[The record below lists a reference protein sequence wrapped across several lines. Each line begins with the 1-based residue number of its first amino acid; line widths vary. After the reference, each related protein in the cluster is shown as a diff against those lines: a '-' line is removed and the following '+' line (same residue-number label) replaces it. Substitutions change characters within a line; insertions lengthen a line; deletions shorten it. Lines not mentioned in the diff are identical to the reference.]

1 MTEIYFAGIMF
12 VNTNKKE
19 KNMEKGTKYY
29 MKIITKVIMV
39 VLAIVG
45 IYISYKLAMFYLPF
59 IIAMIIAAFVE
70 PIIKF
75 FMKYTKMK
83 RKLASIVSLI
93 LVVIVIGGLLVG
105 LSSKIIIEAQS
116 LLANLNIYF
125 EDVYNW
131 NFEIIENFTQNL
143 SEDNMEMIQNALT
156 GIIDALKT
164 VFMNLLTGLITVI
177 TSIPNVITYSI
188 ITLLAI
194 VFICFDKQYLP
205 NTIKSQIPRKWFEK
219 IKQVIKEMCSV
230 SVKYIKAE
238 AKLSFICFVLVLTGL
253 LFVNLIGIK
262 VEYLLIMALLIGFV
276 DILPLF
282 GAGAVMLPWSGYL
295 LITGNIHLAIAVAI
309 IWIIWAVLKQIIE
322 PKMVSKEMGMHP
334 IFTLIGMY
342 TGFRL
347 AGVFGLI
354 LGPII
359 LLIIKNIF
367 GELINKGIF
376 KSFFEME

>member
-1 MTEIYFAGIMF
+1 MTEIYFIDII
-12 VNTNKKE
+12 TIIYRKKE
-19 KNMEKGTKYY
+19 KKMEKDTKYY
-29 MKIITKVIMV
+29 MKIITKVIIL

-45 IYISYKLAMFYLPF
+45 IYLSYKLAMFYLPF
-59 IIAMIIAAFVE
+59 IIAMIIAALVE

-93 LVVIVIGGLLVG
+93 LVVVVIGGLLFG
-105 LSSKIIIEAQS
+105 LSSKLISEAQS
-116 LLANLNIYF
+116 LISNLNIYF
-125 EDVYNW
+125 DDVYNW
-131 NFEIIENFTQNL
+131 GIQVIDDMQENLSSDNIEIIQNTL
-143 SEDNMEMIQNALT
+143 M
-156 GIIDALKT
+156 GIIDASKA
-164 VFMNLLTGLITVI
+164 VVMNLLTGLITII
-177 TSIPNVITYSI
+177 TSIPNAITYSI

-194 VFICFDKQYLP
+194 IFICFDKQYLP
-205 NTIKSQIPRKWFEK
+205 NTIKSQIPTKWFDK
-219 IKQVIKEMCSV
+219 IKQIIKEMCSV

-238 AKLSFICFVLVLTGL
+238 AKLSFVCFILVLTGL

-262 VEYLLIMALLIGFV
+262 VEYLLVMAVLIGFI

-282 GAGAVMLPWSGYL
+282 GAGGVMVPWAVYL
-295 LITGNIHLAIAVAI
+295 LIIGNIPLAIAVGI
-309 IWIIWAVLKQIIE
+309 IWIIWAVLKQLIE

-367 GELINKGIF
+367 GELINKGIV

>member
-1 MTEIYFAGIMF
+1 
-12 VNTNKKE
+12 
-19 KNMEKGTKYY
+19 MEKDTKYY

-39 VLAIVG
+39 VFAIVG
-45 IYISYKLAMFYLPF
+45 IYLSYKLAMFYLPF
-59 IIAMIIAAFVE
+59 IIAMIIAAIIE

-75 FMKYTKMK
+75 FIKYTKMK
-83 RKLASIVSLI
+83 RKLASIVSII
-93 LVVIVIGGLLVG
+93 LVIVVIGGLIAGISTKL
-105 LSSKIIIEAQS
+105 IIEAKS
-116 LLANLNIYF
+116 LISNLNIYF
-125 EDVYNW
+125 EDIYDWSTELIHNL
-131 NFEIIENFTQNL
+131 EENLPQ
-143 SEDNMEMIQNALT
+143 ENMEMIQNALV

-164 VFMNLLTGLITVI
+164 VAMNLLTGLIAII
-177 TSIPNVITYSI
+177 TSIPNAITYSV

-205 NTIKSQIPRKWFEK
+205 NTIKSQIPTKWFEK

-238 AKLSFICFVLVLTGL
+238 AKLSFICFILVLTGL

-262 VEYLLIMALLIGFV
+262 VEYLFIMAVLIGFI

-282 GAGAVMLPWSGYL
+282 GAGAVMVPWSAYL
-295 LITGNIHLAIAVAI
+295 LITGNVPLAIAVGI
-309 IWIIWAVLKQIIE
+309 IWITWAVVKQIAE

-342 TGFRL
+342 TGFRI
-347 AGVFGLI
+347 AGVIGLI

-367 GELINKGIF
+367 GELINKGIL
-376 KSFFEME
+376 KSFFEID

>member
-1 MTEIYFAGIMF
+1 MQKD
-12 VNTNKKE
+12 TN
-19 KNMEKGTKYY
+19 YY
-29 MKIITKVIMV
+29 IKIITKVII
-39 VLAIVG
+39 LILSIVG
-45 IYISYKLAMFYLPF
+45 IYLSYKLAMFYLPF
-59 IIAMIIAAFVE
+59 IIAIIIAAMVE

-75 FMKYTKMK
+75 FMRHTKIK
-83 RKLASIVSLI
+83 RKLASIISLI
-93 LVVIVIGGLLVG
+93 LVVVVIGGLLVG
-105 LSSKIIIEAQS
+105 LSSKLIVEAQN
-116 LLANLNIYF
+116 LLSNINTYF

-131 NFEIIENFTQNL
+131 NSEFIAQFKENL
-143 SEDNMEMIQNALT
+143 SEGNMEIIQNTLT

-164 VFMNLLTGLITVI
+164 IAMNLLTGLITVI
-177 TSIPNVITYSI
+177 TSIPNAITYSV

-194 VFICFDKQYLP
+194 VFICFDKEYIP
-205 NTIKSQIPRKWFEK
+205 NTIRSQIPTKWFEK
-219 IKQVIKEMCSV
+219 IKQIIKEMCSV

-238 AKLSFICFVLVLTGL
+238 AKLSFICFILVLIGL

-262 VEYLLIMALLIGFV
+262 VEYLFTMAVLIGFI
-276 DILPLF
+276 DLLPLF
-282 GAGAVMLPWSGYL
+282 GAGAVMVPWVVYL
-295 LITGNIHLAIAVAI
+295 LIIGKVPLAIAVGI

-342 TGFRL
+342 TGFKL
-347 AGVFGLI
+347 AGVIGLI

-367 GELINKGIF
+367 GELISKGVL

>member
-1 MTEIYFAGIMF
+1 
-12 VNTNKKE
+12 
-19 KNMEKGTKYY
+19 MEKDTKYY
-29 MKIITKVIMV
+29 MKIITKVIIL
-39 VLAIVG
+39 VLAIIG
-45 IYISYKLAMFYLPF
+45 IYLSYKLAIFYLPF
-59 IIAMIIAAFVE
+59 IIAMIIAALVE

-75 FMKYTKMK
+75 FMKHTKMK

-93 LVVIVIGGLLVG
+93 LVVVVIGGLLFG
-105 LSSKIIIEAQS
+105 LSSKLIIEAQS
-116 LLANLNIYF
+116 LLSNLNIYF
-125 EDVYNW
+125 EDIYNW
-131 NFEIIENFTQNL
+131 NIELIENVEENL
-143 SEDNMEMIQNALT
+143 SQDDMEMIQNALL
-156 GIIDALKT
+156 GIIDALKA
-164 VFMNLLTGLITVI
+164 VVMNLLTGLITII
-177 TSIPNVITYSI
+177 TSIPNAITYSV

-205 NTIKSQIPRKWFEK
+205 NTIRSQIPTKWFEK
-219 IKQVIKEMCSV
+219 IKQIIKEMCSV

-238 AKLSFICFVLVLTGL
+238 AKLSFICFILVLTGL

-262 VEYLLIMALLIGFV
+262 VEYLLIMAVLIGFV

-282 GAGAVMLPWSGYL
+282 GAGAVMVPWTIYL
-295 LITGNIHLAIAVAI
+295 LVTGNIPVAIAVGI

-322 PKMVSKEMGMHP
+322 PKMVSEEMGMHP

-367 GELINKGIF
+367 GELINKGVI
-376 KSFFEME
+376 KSFLEME

>member
-1 MTEIYFAGIMF
+1 
-12 VNTNKKE
+12 
-19 KNMEKGTKYY
+19 MEKDTRYY
-29 MKIITKVIMV
+29 IKIITKVIIL

-45 IYISYKLAMFYLPF
+45 IYLSYKLAMFYLPF
-59 IIAMIIAAFVE
+59 IIAMIIAAMVE

-83 RKLASIVSLI
+83 RKLASIISLI
-93 LVVIVIGGLLVG
+93 LVVVVIGGLIFG
-105 LSSKIIIEAQS
+105 LSSKLIAEAQN
-116 LLANLNIYF
+116 LLSNINIYF

-131 NFEIIENFTQNL
+131 VFEIIDNFKENISQN
-143 SEDNMEMIQNALT
+143 DMEMIQNGLT
-156 GIIDALKT
+156 GVVNALKT
-164 VFMNLLTGLITVI
+164 VVMNLLTGLITII
-177 TSIPNVITYSI
+177 TSIPNVITYSV

-194 VFICFDKQYLP
+194 IFICFDKEYLP
-205 NTIKSQIPRKWFEK
+205 NTIKSQIPTKWFNK
-219 IKQVIKEMCSV
+219 IKQIIKEMCSV
-230 SVKYIKAE
+230 SVRYIKAE
-238 AKLSFICFVLVLTGL
+238 AKLSFVCFILVLIGL

-262 VEYLLIMALLIGFV
+262 VEYLFIMAVLVGFV

-282 GAGAVMLPWSGYL
+282 GAGAVMLPWTAYL
-295 LITGNIHLAIAVAI
+295 LITGNIPLAIAVGI
-309 IWIIWAVLKQIIE
+309 IWIIWAIVKQIAE

-347 AGVFGLI
+347 AGVLGLI

-367 GELINKGIF
+367 GELINKGLL